1 MRKRGLNVIA
11 LSAILALGGVVG
23 VTLSSCGSTESE
35 TTKYSVNY
43 TTSSDYTIS
52 IASGTQYEEGATV
65 SFTVTAASGKVVESV
80 TVNGSPLVATNGT
93 YSFRMPKSNV
103 TIAVTVEDEAVVTY
117 TFEGKLDGIYQE
129 GQTLTA
135 TATVNDTS
143 ISDFTITATTGAS
156 LVKINEHSISLVAPG
171 EVTIQFSTT
180 FEGQALTDEIS
191 FTIEDSGLMTI
202 AEIKNADVGTEVTF
216 RAEVMVSG
224 GTSAYLADS
233 TGGIYVYNWS
243 FNSNDTAINNKMWT
257 VGDTV
262 EVRALLKVNDNVNQD
277 EKPLQISNYDG
288 GRVEGTYAIKVD
300 ADITPMEPIQL
311 DEDGYNNLDI
321 KDAGNLYT
329 FKAYYQ
335 SGAPVADRAADIT
348 FKIGN
353 TGITLRT
360 DGGSKKMYDNDIDSL
375 IANWDEMALEK
386 GDEVEITTALG
397 WFYDPQFAYVSHG
410 TTITKTGNKEDATT
424 EVSYLPEILEMNGSG
439 AIYTGRAIYM
449 GRNDQAYDKG
459 GMSYNAVYVADG
471 SNYYMLY
478 TVPQEMIDG
487 LNLVPGQSI
496 IEWDGETADYGG
508 LKESRVSNIRLVNE
522 DSNIKT
528 PVVPTLSETSPL
540 TLTKDLLSAKVKIE
554 DAVVTKKT
562 TDSHGNWTVLFT
574 VNDAEYTLYL
584 DSRYSDLTADYIK
597 DLAVGDIFSTYSFVS
612 ISNGNLQFVYVDD
625 FTIEGEVAPVLPE
638 SVELTASKTELKMGE
653 SVQLSYTCVPTTVNV
668 TPTFTSSNSNIAS
681 VDNNGMVTGVAQG
694 SATIT
699 VEFSNGVKDTL
710 DFTVTNE
717 AVESIKYNYT
727 PAYYNEGDDKEGTHS
742 DMYGKIYSS
751 AVYNE
756 SLSDENA
763 VLEAIN
769 DTENNRTEDVI
780 TSVSNIGNVYTD
792 LDPSAGIKLGSS
804 KKAGSFNFTVSSAFS
819 QIKLSVI
826 NWNGD
831 EPKIAINDIT
841 QATTIN
847 DASTPEV
854 LTFTFAKATTD
865 FSLVSQQASE
875 GRFVIVGIE
884 FIK

>member
-243 FNSNDTAINNKMWT
+243 FNSDDTAINNKMWT

-375 IANWDEMALEK
+375 IANWEEMALEK

-540 TLTKDLLSAKVKIE
+540 TLTNDLLSAKVKIE
-554 DAVVTKKT
+554 DAVVTEKT

>member
-23 VTLSSCGSTESE
+23 VTLSSCGSTDNE

-43 TTSSDYTIS
+43 TASSDYTIS

-65 SFTVTAASGKVVESV
+65 SFTVTAASGKVVKSV

-202 AEIKNADVGTEVTF
+202 AEIKDADVGSEVTF

-243 FNSNDTAINNKMWT
+243 YNSDDTAINNKMWT

-335 SGAPVADRAADIT
+335 SGAPVADKAADIT

-360 DGGSKKMYDNDIDSL
+360 DGGSSRMYDNDIDSL
-375 IANWDEMALEK
+375 IANWNEMALKK

-424 EVSYLPEILEMNGSG
+424 EVSYLPEILEMNSSG

-459 GMSYNAVYVADG
+459 GMTYNAVYVADG

-508 LKESRVSNIRLVNE
+508 LKESRVSDIRGVNE

-528 PVVPTLSETSPL
+528 PVVPTLNETSPL

-554 DAVVTKKT
+554 DAVVTEKT
-562 TDSHGNWTVLFT
+562 NDSHGNWTVLFT

-625 FTIEGEVAPVLPE
+625 FTIEGEVTPVLPE
-638 SVELTASKTELKMGE
+638 SVELTAPKTELKMGE

-681 VDNNGMVTGVAQG
+681 VNNNGMVTGVAQG
-694 SATIT
+694 KATIT

-717 AVESIKYNYT
+717 AVDSIKYSYT
-727 PAYYNEGDDKEGTHS
+727 PAYYNEGDDTKGENS
-742 DMYGKIYSS
+742 DMYGKIYGS
-751 AVYNE
+751 VYGE
-756 SLSDENA
+756 SLSDGNA

-769 DTENNRTEDVI
+769 DTENERTEDVI
-780 TSVSNIGNVYTD
+780 TSVSNIENVSTD
-792 LDPSAGIKLGSS
+792 SDPSAGIKLGSS
-804 KKAGSFNFTVSSAFS
+804 KKAGSFDFTVSSAFS

-831 EPKIAINDIT
+831 KPNIAINDIT

-854 LTFTFAKATTD
+854 LTFTFAEATTD
-865 FSLVSQQASE
+865 FSLVSQQASK